1 MASGKS
7 WKLLGN
13 SQLCIHLCVMNG
25 PLVTARLRIR
35 ELRVDDAYNILLL
48 NSDPE
53 VLTYVHDVPFAD
65 LEAARQWIAD
75 VPRKLPNGIG
85 RWSIFLHD
93 GTWIGRCSLRKGND
107 GTVLMGYRILRT
119 HWGKGYATET
129 VGALL
134 ALAFNTHSLPFVL
147 SAIARDNAAS
157 RRVLE
162 KNGARFWKEG
172 TAGNFAQALL
182 YRIDRPTI

>member
-53 VLTYVHDVPFAD
+53 VLTYVHD
-65 LEAARQWIAD
+65 E
-75 VPRKLPNGIG
+75 IG
-85 RWSIFLHD
+85 RASCRKECRSRWSPYH
-93 GTWIGRCSLRKGND
+93 
-107 GTVLMGYRILRT
+107 
-119 HWGKGYATET
+119 
-129 VGALL
+129 
-134 ALAFNTHSLPFVL
+134 
-147 SAIARDNAAS
+147 
-157 RRVLE
+157 
-162 KNGARFWKEG
+162 
-172 TAGNFAQALL
+172 
-182 YRIDRPTI
+182 